1 MNRPVA
7 KIHIKPGDQG
17 PIEPRDR
24 TIWPGSGFAIGE
36 LEPIMIAGPCHAQ
49 VMTKHKPGQDGMNR
63 QASISE
69 QRFESWAREF
79 AGRAGSSGI
88 DKSVIRSSLDQ
99 IDPNPSVVSADRN
112 QPEAVITADD
122 YLRRAMPSHRIA
134 RGVEHQTVLV
144 DELVRIEKT
153 YGVDRRVVLAIWGV
167 ESDFGSRTGDY
178 LVVEALATLA
188 CDGRRRELAEREL
201 IAALTILENREV
213 RLDEMLGSWAGA
225 MGHTQFMPS
234 SFLAFAVDHDGDGRR
249 DIWSPSNPLDAL
261 ASTANY
267 LAQSGW
273 QKGSPWGIE
282 VRLPEDF
289 DYLQA
294 NSRRSKPACVWGSQG
309 VTAADGAGLQ
319 GQGEA
324 TVFLPA
330 GATGPAFLVFR
341 NFTVLQKYNTSEI
354 YALAVG
360 LLGDRIDGAGFIQA
374 EWPANVRPLS
384 LKDVRALQEKL
395 RDLGFDPG
403 EIDGLVGPDTRAAVR
418 AFQESA
424 GLIPDGHVSNV
435 ILDHLS

>member
-1 MNRPVA
+1 
-7 KIHIKPGDQG
+7 
-17 PIEPRDR
+17 
-24 TIWPGSGFAIGE
+24 
-36 LEPIMIAGPCHAQ
+36 MIACPCHVYALI
-49 VMTKHKPGQDGMNR
+49 KHKLDQDGMSL
-63 QASISE
+63 QANISE
-69 QRFESWAREF
+69 QRFESWASDF

-88 DKSVIRSSLDQ
+88 DRSVIRSSLDQ
-99 IDPNPSVVSADRN
+99 VRPNASVVSADRN
-112 QPEAVITADD
+112 QPETVITADD
-122 YLRRAMPSHRIA
+122 YLRRAMPSGRIA
-134 RGVEHQTVLV
+134 RGIEKQTLL
-144 DELVRIEKT
+144 DTELVRVEKT

-234 SFLAFAVDHDGDGRR
+234 SFLDFAVDHDGDGRR
-249 DIWSPSNPLDAL
+249 DIWNPSNPVDAL

-282 VRLPEDF
+282 VRLPDDF
-289 DYLQA
+289 DFLQA
-294 NSRRSKPACVWGSQG
+294 GSGRSKPVGAWGNQG
-309 VTAADGAGLQ
+309 LTDADGAGLQ
-319 GQGEA
+319 GQDEA

-341 NFTVLQKYNTSEI
+341 NFTVIQKYNASEI

-403 EIDGLVGPDTRAAVR
+403 GIDGLVGPDTRAAVR

-424 GLIPDGHVSNV
+424 GLVPDGHVSNV
-435 ILDHLS
+435 ILEHLI